1 MKIKTL
7 FIGVLLAVLFSG
19 CGSEFWLA
27 NKFVVQSHRTRAAV
41 YFPEEAQVTLI
52 QNGDGTYTK
61 VLDSLDQ
68 NAFLDIMY
76 AAYADEM
83 RTFGVDVYIP
93 EDADHVPVDS
103 THWLVLLSKVEIQ
116 GLFTD
121 YVDHLF
127 DFTDDYDYSFSLNTV
142 NVAAWFDI
150 NDGEWL
156 PVTLYDECNL
166 MDDFKSY
173 VSNGNEGA
181 QYHYDIT
188 PITTNDVY
196 DYAVYLGKRYATF
209 TYNYM
214 MNRYVGGELKK
225 KGDASRFKLRWD
237 PYEESLYF
245 LLEGEG
251 FIELGI
257 ENGDVLNDAN

>member
-7 FIGVLLAVLFSG
+7 FFGLMIAVLFSG
-19 CGSEFWLA
+19 CGSEIGLA
-27 NKFVVQSHRTRAAV
+27 SKFVVQSQRTQAAV
-41 YFPEEAQVTLI
+41 YFPEEASVTLI
-52 QNGDGTYTK
+52 QNTDGTYSN

-83 RTFGVDVYIP
+83 NVYGVQVYIP
-93 EDADHVPVDS
+93 DDPDQVTVDS
-103 THWLVLLSKVEIQ
+103 THWLVLLSQVEIQ

-127 DFTDDYDYSFSLNTV
+127 DFTDDYEYTFALNTV

-156 PVTLYDECNL
+156 PTLYDEHNL
-166 MDDFKSY
+166 MDDFTSY
-173 VSNGNEGA
+173 VSQSRSEGA

-188 PITTNDVY
+188 AITIDDVY

-214 MNRYVGGELKK
+214 MNRYVCSEMKK
-225 KGDASRFKLRWD
+225 RNSDVRFQLRWD
-237 PYEESLYF
+237 PYEKSFYF
-245 LLEGEG
+245 QPDGEG
-251 FIELGI
+251 FVELKS
-257 ENGDVLNDAN
+257 EN